1 MDNRIGPNFLSASIG
16 FGGSCFKKDILNL
29 VYLCR
34 TQGLDEVADYWEM
47 VIKMND
53 YQKERFLQNML
64 GAMFNTL
71 AGKKICLWGFA
82 FKANTGDTRES
93 PAIYIARRLAE
104 EKATVNISD
113 PKALKNARK
122 DLAGY
127 NDLINY
133 IEDPYKAAK
142 GCDAIAVMTD
152 WDIYRT
158 LDFKKIFDSMEKPA
172 FIFDGRN
179 TLDHKRCFEIG
190 FNVYPIGKSP
200 LTHF

>member
-1 MDNRIGPNFLSASIG
+1 
-16 FGGSCFKKDILNL
+16 
-29 VYLCR
+29 
-34 TQGLDEVADYWEM
+34 M
-47 VIKMND
+47 VIKIND
-53 YQKERFLQNML
+53 YQKERFIQNML

-82 FKANTGDTRES
+82 FKADTGDTRES
-93 PAIYIARRLAE
+93 PAIFIARRLAE
-104 EKATVNISD
+104 EKAAVTISD

-122 DLAGY
+122 DLVGY
-127 NDLINY
+127 NVNY
-133 IEDPYKAAK
+133 VEDPCKAAE
-142 GCDAIAVMTD
+142 GCEAIAVMTD
-152 WDIYRT
+152 WDIYRR

-179 TLDHKRCFEIG
+179 ILDHKLCFKIG